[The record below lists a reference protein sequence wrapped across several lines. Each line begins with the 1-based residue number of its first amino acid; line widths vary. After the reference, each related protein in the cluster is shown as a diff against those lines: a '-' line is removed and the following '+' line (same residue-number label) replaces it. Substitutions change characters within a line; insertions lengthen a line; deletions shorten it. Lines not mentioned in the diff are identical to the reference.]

1 MTDKNKD
8 HNGLMMTGALS
19 TGITDNPYSSYG
31 LLAYINAVVDKFPS
45 LKSVVTSYNINT
57 GVLLTPQVISLLD
70 GEISRDPGI
79 IYDSFLLIDL
89 VNIYSLETTG
99 DIDTVYNE
107 VVNSIIKTRAI
118 FKQETVISETALDPY
133 TIINIESFSELLHS
147 NKTMVAIY
155 LYILTTV
162 LF

>member
-1 MTDKNKD
+1 M
-8 HNGLMMTGALS
+8 
-19 TGITDNPYSSYG
+19 
-31 LLAYINAVVDKFPS
+31 
-45 LKSVVTSYNINT
+45 
-57 GVLLTPQVISLLD
+57 LD

>member
-1 MTDKNKD
+1 MTDRNKD
-8 HNGLMMTGALS
+8 HGDQSLPGTIHS
-19 TGITDNPYSSYG
+19 VTRDNPYSNYG

-57 GVLLTPQVISLLD
+57 GVLFTPQVISLLD

>member
-1 MTDKNKD
+1 MSDKNKD
-8 HNGLMMTGALS
+8 YSSLTASGALNIG
-19 TGITDNPYSSYG
+19 TTDNPYSSYG

-45 LKSVVTSYNINT
+45 LKSLVTSYNINT
-57 GVLLTPQVISLLD
+57 GVLFTPQIISLLD

-107 VVNSIIKTRAI
+107 VVSSIVKTRAI

-147 NKTMVAIY
+147 NKTMVAVY
-155 LYILTTV
+155 LYILTTA